1 MDRVDKYKRIE
12 DDNNREKGKLRLSLK
27 KEKILGQIDTTITS
41 RERIMQSS
49 QGQITIKWSGL
60 YSES

>member
-1 MDRVDKYKRIE
+1 MI
-12 DDNNREKGKLRLSLK
+12 NNREKGKLRLSLK